1 MIRWSARIWSSVPRV
16 WVRIVQGRL
25 DLFLPLLPALL
36 ADLNLSAAPGLLLLA
51 GGLRRTPVEEIIRRL
66 NREIER
72 RAVERAHGADGAR
85 QDGEI
90 ARQRAEEL
98 LRATEEYLA
107 SIIATIPDG
116 VVIFNRE
123 GRYLYANRMAEQ
135 ICGLACAE
143 IAGRSYKDPA
153 WQITHYDGRPF
164 PAEELPFARVSSSRR
179 TVRGIKHTLRRPDGL
194 RRLLCVNAAPL
205 FDRDGALTGVVAVLQ
220 DITEHHQAEEALRE
234 NQEKFRALVENTND
248 WVWEVNAEVVYTYAS
263 PRICELLGY
272 APEEVVG
279 RTPFDLMPPEEAAR
293 VHTLFDPVAARREP
307 FSLLEN
313 TLLHRDGYRVVV
325 ETNGSPI
332 FAEAGDFRG
341 YRGVDRDITE
351 RKCAEEELRTT
362 TERLQAVVNASP
374 AAITA
379 IDLEGRVIFWAPSAE
394 ALFGWSAGE
403 AVGQSLPIVP
413 PDKLEE
419 HHRFRERAQRGEAL
433 SNQEVVRRRKDGTF
447 IDVSL
452 STAPLRDA
460 AGQVYGTVG
469 VYVDITERKRA
480 QQVIER
486 ERAFLSSA
494 IDILP
499 FPITFLSPSN
509 ELLLLNKSAKRL
521 TMRWAVEDLRMA
533 RLLNPDTHAVVPP
546 SERPSARALRGE
558 VMEAQEYFA
567 TVPDGRE
574 IPLLVHAA
582 PIYVEG
588 QIIAAVVASQDI
600 SELKAADRAKD
611 QFLMTL
617 SHELKTPLTSI
628 IGWVQAAVKMP
639 EVMPQAL
646 EVIER
651 NALEQRQLLE
661 ELLDVSRII
670 HDRLYLKPEPADLWS
685 LVAHSAEGLMQVAK
699 SRGITLILQPPDAPL
714 PIRVDP
720 VRIRQ
725 VVRNLLDNA
734 LKFTEAGGKIT
745 VIGSRMNQTALLTV
759 RDTGRGMRPED
770 IATLF
775 SPFRK
780 AGRPEEG
787 GGLGLGLALVK
798 GIVEAHGGQITATS
812 PGPGRGSIF
821 TVTLPLREE
830 A

>member
-1 MIRWSARIWSSVPRV
+1 
-16 WVRIVQGRL
+16 
-25 DLFLPLLPALL
+25 
-36 ADLNLSAAPGLLLLA
+36 
-51 GGLRRTPVEEIIRRL
+51 
-66 NREIER
+66 
-72 RAVERAHGADGAR
+72 
-85 QDGEI
+85 
-90 ARQRAEEL
+90 
-98 LRATEEYLA
+98 
-107 SIIATIPDG
+107 
-116 VVIFNRE
+116 
-123 GRYLYANRMAEQ
+123 
-135 ICGLACAE
+135 
-143 IAGRSYKDPA
+143 
-153 WQITHYDGRPF
+153 
-164 PAEELPFARVSSSRR
+164 
-179 TVRGIKHTLRRPDGL
+179 
-194 RRLLCVNAAPL
+194 
-205 FDRDGALTGVVAVLQ
+205 
-220 DITEHHQAEEALRE
+220 
-234 NQEKFRALVENTND
+234 
-248 WVWEVNAEVVYTYAS
+248 
-263 PRICELLGY
+263 
-272 APEEVVG
+272 
-279 RTPFDLMPPEEAAR
+279 
-293 VHTLFDPVAARREP
+293 
-307 FSLLEN
+307 
-313 TLLHRDGYRVVV
+313 
-325 ETNGSPI
+325 
-332 FAEAGDFRG
+332 
-341 YRGVDRDITE
+341 
-351 RKCAEEELRTT
+351 
-362 TERLQAVVNASP
+362 
-374 AAITA
+374 
-379 IDLEGRVIFWAPSAE
+379 
-394 ALFGWSAGE
+394 
-403 AVGQSLPIVP
+403 
-413 PDKLEE
+413 
-419 HHRFRERAQRGEAL
+419 
-433 SNQEVVRRRKDGTF
+433 VRRRKDGTF